1 MVLSHFCTTNQSSSC
16 NNLYLQTC
24 LHLILHWI
32 IVSAPCW
39 IQNTSYNKL
48 WHVFVRI
55 LLCYIRSIGSWHT
68 NRWQERSKLKKK
80 LLKEHIMQ
88 KKEIILQT
96 VGSKPAFAWSKSSPP
111 EPVLAMSV
119 CDPKLSYSVPSGCSR
134 LCTWWLRCRPSYLH
148 WSPEPK

>member
-1 MVLSHFCTTNQSSSC
+1 MVLSHFCTNQSSSC

-68 NRWQERSKLKKK
+68 NRWQERSKLEKTPQRAYHAE
-80 LLKEHIMQ
+80 KENHSTDGWQQASLPM
-88 KKEIILQT
+88 
-96 VGSKPAFAWSKSSPP
+96 VYKSSPP

-119 CDPKLSYSVPSGCSR
+119 CDPKLSYSVPSGCST